1 MAFKI
6 FFFVAGVLS
15 VVVVFLWQ
23 DNMGDFC
30 ALILW
35 CDLMR
40 QLVVPHAGT
49 TAGNGCVMFLDS
61 TTQASNMCLSAISHL
76 PFN

>member
-1 MAFKI
+1 MED
-6 FFFVAGVLS
+6 LE
-15 VVVVFLWQ
+15 
-23 DNMGDFC
+23 DFS

-49 TAGNGCVMFLDS
+49 TVGNGQVMFLDS
-61 TTQASNMCLSAISHL
+61 TTQASNLCLSTISHL